1 MKKFS
6 FITLVS
12 DGERIHLNNVL
23 IGIIYID
30 NVAILKV
37 QAELSQENMFEL
49 ITKGVEFIRDENN
62 FIIDFCPMSLESTRK

>member
-37 QAELSQENMFEL
+37 QAELSQDNLFEL

-62 FIIDFCPMSLESTRK
+62 YIMDFVPMCLESARK

>member
-23 IGIIYID
+23 IGIIYKD

-37 QAELSQENMFEL
+37 LAELNQDNLFEL
-49 ITKGVEFIRDENN
+49 VSKGVEFIRDENN
-62 FIIDFCPMSLESTRK
+62 YIMDFIPMCLESTRK